1 MCYLESR
8 VRAHGDSGIRS
19 LWAISRSIMSAAGM
33 VRTDSTLCR
42 AALHTPMSWTRM
54 STSTSSKAAGKL
66 TRSGGSTHPS
76 QATMK
81 RRRQGDHTHS
91 RRPRGLG
98 RRHSPPPDRP
108 RSGRLVFFCQARLR
122 GEPEKRKE
130 KSGNRGALLRLSP
143 LPHFVPSSRHV
154 PYTCSSELNSQSFQ
168 P

>member
-33 VRTDSTLCR
+33 VRTGWTVHR

-66 TRSGGSTHPS
+66 TLSGGSIHPS
-76 QATMK
+76 QSTMK

-108 RSGRLVFFCQARLR
+108 RSGRLVFFLPGTFERR
-122 GEPEKRKE
+122 TGKKKRK
-130 KSGNRGALLRLSP
+130 KRRRRLAHAHRSLPP
-143 LPHFVPSSRHV
+143 LQEQYRRRPSRQT
-154 PYTCSSELNSQSFQ
+154 PDWG
-168 P
+168 